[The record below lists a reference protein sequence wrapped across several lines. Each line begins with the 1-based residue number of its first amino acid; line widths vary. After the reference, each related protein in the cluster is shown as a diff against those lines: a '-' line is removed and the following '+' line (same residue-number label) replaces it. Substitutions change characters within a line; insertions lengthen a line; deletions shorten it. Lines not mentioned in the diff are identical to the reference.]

1 VKFLRPAAADVQYK
15 VGNGTFKPVV
25 GDVITLKEI
34 KDMPVGK
41 NCITIRAAITKGSA
55 VTDEKGVR
63 TFPAKDRVATS
74 EVCFRKVAAGTVSA
88 EEPVALPS
96 GTGGNGTTATL
107 PVSPSGV
114 TTPEMDAAAAS
125 AAAAAAAAQAKYY
138 CIQQYNVGS
147 KVAKNITVAAG
158 DSGITECSQECS
170 KMAAECVAFGV
181 SGTKCYLMK
190 ALNVTKAAP
199 DDKMSALCMKD
210 RADWLSFGSSTGV
223 RVAPTTPDF
232 YCVEGY
238 DIKGDGAA
246 AGDIESP
253 VAVENTIVT
262 TSAASCAN
270 TCKATAGC
278 QYFVQKAAA
287 CYLKMNLIGGKYGV
301 TGAAKDVVVTC
312 VNGVDSWL
320 TFGSVLEISGVVPAP
335 QEFLPAVII
344 PGAAG
349 ATAGGSGTPGNY
361 FCIKEYGVEAKVLK
375 TVPVTAGD
383 EALIMCAGQC
393 DATAGCI
400 AHATSTM
407 GACQLLSD
415 VQFNT
420 SKADAKVYA
429 TCMKDA
435 ANWNLL
441 GQPDAGGFYC
451 VKKYDVAGEGLGAPL
466 DFITVTSGAAGVEWC
481 KNQCKQN
488 PNCQFVVTSLGKCYI
503 KQNIMSGAY
512 GRTGASS
519 SVDATCVNGEA
530 AWQLMAL
537 QVSAAPAITATKV
550 GSLANRP
557 KLVDNGGELVG
568 VSGRSLLVSLLSSI
582 VGGWLLLG
590 MISG

>member
-1 VKFLRPAAADVQYK
+1 
-15 VGNGTFKPVV
+15 
-25 GDVITLKEI
+25 
-34 KDMPVGK
+34 
-41 NCITIRAAITKGSA
+41 
-55 VTDEKGVR
+55 
-63 TFPAKDRVATS
+63 
-74 EVCFRKVAAGTVSA
+74 
-88 EEPVALPS
+88 
-96 GTGGNGTTATL
+96 
-107 PVSPSGV
+107 
-114 TTPEMDAAAAS
+114 
-125 AAAAAAAAQAKYY
+125 
-138 CIQQYNVGS
+138 
-147 KVAKNITVAAG
+147 
-158 DSGITECSQECS
+158 
-170 KMAAECVAFGV
+170 
-181 SGTKCYLMK
+181 MK
-190 ALNVTKAAP
+190 ATEPGMQLRHAVCSVCA
-199 DDKMSALCMKD
+199 
-210 RADWLSFGSSTGV
+210 GV

-262 TSAASCAN
+262 TSAASCAA

-393 DATAGCI
+393 DATTGCM

-415 VQFNT
+415 VQVRG
-420 SKADAKVYA
+420 DGV
-429 TCMKDA
+429 
-435 ANWNLL
+435 
-441 GQPDAGGFYC
+441 
-451 VKKYDVAGEGLGAPL
+451 GEG
-466 DFITVTSGAAGVEWC
+466 SGIEGEGQGGGGW
-481 KNQCKQN
+481 
-488 PNCQFVVTSLGKCYI
+488 G
-503 KQNIMSGAY
+503 G
-512 GRTGASS
+512 GR
-519 SVDATCVNGEA
+519 
-530 AWQLMAL
+530 AWGR
-537 QVSAAPAITATKV
+537 VSTWLLT
-550 GSLANRP
+550 GSLAAHGC
-557 KLVDNGGELVG
+557 LIETDYV
-568 VSGRSLLVSLLSSI
+568 
-582 VGGWLLLG
+582 
-590 MISG
+590 